1 MKPGLR
7 KKVKMADIEGCDYTG
22 TPFTDNEEEKEIIV
36 LTPGWII
43 TEDGIKISRTKVKE
57 VAENEN

>member
-1 MKPGLR
+1 
-7 KKVKMADIEGCDYTG
+7 MADIEGCDYTG